1 MQHILTNFK
10 GNVLDIERNKLGTAN
25 YKPLI
30 NKKTS
35 SCSTAKSFLGSC
47 NGLHDVSEYLRHTS
61 IGWLRVHRIK
71 KGKNLRSYVREGNKC
86 YTLIL
91 ELLCYSQWEWIIFI
105 SNFSCFFLRCVI
117 MGLLLMVVL
126 IAVTAS
132 FLITLAPWII
142 RENEKD
148 PAN

>member
-47 NGLHDVSEYLRHTS
+47 NGLHDVSE
-61 IGWLRVHRIK
+61 
-71 KGKNLRSYVREGNKC
+71 
-86 YTLIL
+86 
-91 ELLCYSQWEWIIFI
+91 
-105 SNFSCFFLRCVI
+105 
-117 MGLLLMVVL
+117 
-126 IAVTAS
+126 
-132 FLITLAPWII
+132 
-142 RENEKD
+142 
-148 PAN
+148 